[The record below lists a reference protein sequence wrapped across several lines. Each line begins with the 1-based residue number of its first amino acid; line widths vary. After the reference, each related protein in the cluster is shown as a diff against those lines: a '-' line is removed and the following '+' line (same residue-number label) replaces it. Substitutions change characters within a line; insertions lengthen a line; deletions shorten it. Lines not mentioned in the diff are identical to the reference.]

1 MAGTSGRKRSGAMKI
16 VEVPQV
22 DQYGHKQPQSL
33 DMEVAV
39 LGALMVE
46 QDSYGQVAELLK
58 PESFY
63 DHRHQLIYQAIQT
76 LNAEQKPVDIMT
88 VI

>member
-1 MAGTSGRKRSGAMKI
+1 MANTKGGGRAGATKI

-39 LGALMVE
+39 LGALLVE
-46 QDSYGQVAELLK
+46 QDSYGLVAELLK

-76 LNAEQKPVDIMT
+76 LKARRHHDGGGT
-88 VI
+88 T